1 MEYKK
6 HRRVQSRIVVTVQKQ
21 KYREEKGNTFMK
33 VVILAGGLGT
43 RISEESHLKPKPM
56 IEIGGRPILWHIM
69 KYYSE
74 FGFHDFVICLGY
86 KQYVVKEFFADYFL
100 HTSDVTFDLAN
111 NKMEVHNNYAEPWK
125 VTLVDTGLYTMTGG
139 RVKRIQ
145 PYIGDE
151 PFMLTYGDGVCNVD
165 LEALVKFHKSHG
177 RIATITTVNIG
188 QQKGVLDIGPDNV
201 IRSFREKSDSDG
213 AVING
218 GFMVMNPQVF
228 NYLKDDQT
236 VFEQEPMQR
245 LASEGELMSFYHDG
259 FWQCMDTQ
267 REMKKL
273 EELWQSKQAPWK
285 IWKD

>member
-1 MEYKK
+1 
-6 HRRVQSRIVVTVQKQ
+6 
-21 KYREEKGNTFMK
+21 MK

-74 FGFHDFVICLGY
+74 FGFHEFVICLGY
-86 KQYVVKEFFADYFL
+86 KQYVVKEYFSDYFL

-111 NKMEVHNNYAEPWK
+111 NQMEVLNNYSEPWK

-165 LEALVKFHKSHG
+165 LNGLVEFHKSHG
-177 RIATITTVNIG
+177 KTATITTVNIG
-188 QQKGVLDIGPDNV
+188 QQKGVLDIGSDNV
-201 IRSFREKSDSDG
+201 IHAFREKSANDG

-218 GFMVMNPQVF
+218 GFMVLNPEIF
-228 NYLKDDQT
+228 GYLKDDT
-236 VFEQEPMQR
+236 TIFEQGPMQT
-245 LASEGELMSFYHDG
+245 LAEEGQLMSYYHDG

-273 EELWQSKQAPWK
+273 EALWQSGNAPWK
-285 IWKD
+285 IWK

>member
-1 MEYKK
+1 
-6 HRRVQSRIVVTVQKQ
+6 
-21 KYREEKGNTFMK
+21 MK

-111 NKMEVHNNYAEPWK
+111 NRMEVHNNYAEPWK
-125 VTLVDTGLYTMTGG
+125 VTLVDTGLNTMTGG

-165 LEALVKFHKSHG
+165 LKGLVEFHKSHG
-177 RIATITTVNIG
+177 KTATITTVSID
-188 QQKGVLDIGPDNV
+188 QQKGVLDIGPDNT
-201 IRSFREKSDSDG
+201 IRSFREKAASDG
-213 AVING
+213 AIING
-218 GFMVMNPQVF
+218 GFMVLNPEVF
-228 NYLKDDQT
+228 SYLKDDTT
-236 VFEQEPMQR
+236 VFEQEPMTR
-245 LASEGELMSFYHDG
+245 LAAERQLMSFYHDG

-267 REMKKL
+267 REMQLL
-273 EELWQSKQAPWK
+273 ETLWQSGNAPWK
-285 IWKD
+285 IWKE